1 MLIHAQMGAYAC
13 MDRCLV
19 TRVDGCL
26 CMHGRVF
33 VHEYTGVCTWVCYM
47 HGRALG
53 HIITS
58 K

>member
-33 VHEYTGVCTWVCYM
+33 VHEYTGVCTCMDGYVICM
-47 HGRALG
+47 DRRLD
-53 HIITS
+53 IL
-58 K
+58 